1 MKIKQTMKKL
11 IIIISGV
18 SLAIVLILFGL
29 ISYSY
34 TQIAVSFNEVSSVNV
49 ELEVLSLPT
58 LIKLG
63 LDLLS
68 GNWLS
73 AALDVIAGLKFGL
86 VFELINNGLFPVY
99 IPELSYDL
107 FINDVFVGSGNSVID
122 VTISPGETKEI
133 QIIQNFEKDSFS
145 PTIDSLIETEGIIDL
160 KINGIA
166 YFEILGFKIPIEFES
181 SKQVSLVE
189 EIQNQLEQQPLN

>member
-11 IIIISGV
+11 IIIISGI
-18 SLAIVLILFGL
+18 SLAIVILFGL

-49 ELEVLSLPT
+49 ELEALSLPT

-68 GNWLS
+68 GNWLA
-73 AALDVIAGLKFGL
+73 AALDVVAGIKFGL

-107 FINDVFVGSGNSVID
+107 FINEVFVGSGNSVID

-145 PTIDSLIETEGIIDL
+145 PTIDSIIETEGIIDL